1 MDGDASLESTARE
14 RATLH
19 HRPLV
24 ILVLCGHVLASC
36 ATRLPV
42 VTTPTYPS
50 YAFPTVPPELLGTPE
65 ADEHERAWLFL
76 QAGEFRPIGTWHL
89 AAVVAALVAW
99 KTRSV
104 GWTLVLGMG
113 AVWILEAVAP

>member
-1 MDGDASLESTARE
+1 MSEIALVGMLAGGTLLMRASMVALLANV
-14 RATLH
+14 TLPD
-19 HRPLV
+19 RLQEALKLV
-24 ILVLCGHVLASC
+24 APALLAGLI
-36 ATRLPV
+36 AQT
-42 VTTPTYPS
+42 
-50 YAFPTVPPELLGTPE
+50 
-65 ADEHERAWLFL
+65 LFL